1 MSGHTGLLVIPLLL
15 VFARPAFAQRHT
27 GPGMVLVPNSSIDH
41 PGEAG
46 VRTHTAW
53 SLRTLRG
60 ILAAPGW
67 DVCTGVGSPNGKDG
81 K

>member
-1 MSGHTGLLVIPLLL
+1 MSGHAGLLVIPFLL
-15 VFARPAFAQRHT
+15 VFARLAFAQCST
-27 GPGMVLVPNSSIDH
+27 GAGMVLVPNSSMEHSGD
-41 PGEAG
+41 AG
-46 VRTHTAW
+46 VRTHAAW
-53 SLRTLRG
+53 SLRTLLG